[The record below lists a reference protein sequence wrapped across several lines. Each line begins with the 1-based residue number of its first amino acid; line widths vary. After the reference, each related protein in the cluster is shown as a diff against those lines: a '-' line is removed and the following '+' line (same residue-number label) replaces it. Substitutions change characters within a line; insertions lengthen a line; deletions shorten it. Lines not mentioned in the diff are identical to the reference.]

1 MLQDI
6 EAKSARVKEI
16 LSVKEQLEVDHNEI
30 ETKYGE
36 NISDLYRAR
45 K

>member
-16 LSVKEQLEVDHNEI
+16 LSVKEQLEVDMAPAGVVNFIYVHLNGI
-30 ETKYGE
+30 
-36 NISDLYRAR
+36 
-45 K
+45 